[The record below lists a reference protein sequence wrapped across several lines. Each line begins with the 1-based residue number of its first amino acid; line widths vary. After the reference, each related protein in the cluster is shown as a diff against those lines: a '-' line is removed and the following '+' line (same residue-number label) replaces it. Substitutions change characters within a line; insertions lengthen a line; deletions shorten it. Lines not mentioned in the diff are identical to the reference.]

1 MPAKAAI
8 AAMPQPVPATKK
20 AVSKSKSPVRAKSP
34 ALKGKPA
41 LEESKVAPIK
51 GNF

>member
-1 MPAKAAI
+1 MPPKAAI
-8 AAMPQPVPATKK
+8 AAKPQPEPATKK
-20 AVSKSKSPVRAKSP
+20 AVSKSKSPVRSKSP